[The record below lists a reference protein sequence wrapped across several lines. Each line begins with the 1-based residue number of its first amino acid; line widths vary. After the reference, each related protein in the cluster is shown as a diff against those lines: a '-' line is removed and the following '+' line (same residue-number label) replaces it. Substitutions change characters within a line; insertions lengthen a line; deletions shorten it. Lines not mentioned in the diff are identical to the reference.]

1 MEGLFGAEFPEAFG
15 DADGCAAKSRKSIH
29 DLPAEILVMITD
41 HISKLDIKRLRLAS
55 KNLAENVDLRID
67 RVYISPNRAN
77 LECLQLILNHPR
89 YKDSVREIIWDDAQ
103 LEEYPTL
110 ESFRQEIRN
119 DEQETTRAI
128 ESRLENAIEI
138 YGDANPDYRSLER
151 EDLFQSDGRLT
162 DIAKDIFLRYED
174 EFSRDI
180 LARNATMMS
189 IEDSYVLYQDLYR
202 SEQAI
207 MKFQL
212 DVTTLHQ
219 VLASFPKLRRVTVTT
234 EVWRPWNVP
243 PRYDTPFYRSLPLG
257 FRKPSVWPWL
267 GRRPHATHQQLV
279 DLELRRSHPTDTLF
293 TEYRGYAI
301 VVSALVDMS
310 NPCIEEFIIDSG
322 NEFTGMS
329 HHLLSGRAPYLNTIS
344 LFDRMPL
351 KRLKFSINYADG
363 DREDVNMHTR
373 KLVHVLGTL
382 QHLEHLD
389 LDLNWRVCGDYNFD
403 VEREYDI
410 DVDHALDALKPRL
423 KTLVLRNLLTRTDS
437 LYQLITTLPSLE
449 KITLFHIRLIPDEG
463 ILFQWVGVSPQATEL
478 FNRLQEYYQ
487 ACSIGIS
494 RPSFTIVRPL
504 KSEDGEKH
512 YSQLVDEE
520 IDAFVYDGQEYPFHR
535 TSELGWRVNDR
546 DESVRERMSEVY
558 EHDEYFDLERW
569 LFH

>member
-1 MEGLFGAEFPEAFG
+1 MEGLFGAEFPDAFG
-15 DADGCAAKSRKSIH
+15 DADGCAVKSRKSIH
-29 DLPAEILVMITD
+29 DLPAEILVMITN

-55 KNLAENVDLRID
+55 KHLAENVDLRID
-67 RVYISPNRAN
+67 RVYISPNRSN

-89 YKDSVREIIWDDAQ
+89 YKDSVTEIIWDDAQ

-110 ESFRQEIRN
+110 ESFRQAIIN
-119 DEQETTRAI
+119 DEQEITRAI
-128 ESRLENAIEI
+128 ESRIENTIEI
-138 YGDANPDYRSLER
+138 YGDANPDYRSLEK

-162 DIAKDIFLRYED
+162 DIAKDILLRYGD
-174 EFSRDI
+174 GFSRDI

-189 IEDSYVLYQDLYR
+189 IEDSYALYQNLYR

-219 VLASFPKLRRVTVTT
+219 VLASYPKLRKFTLTT

-257 FRKPSVWPWL
+257 FRKPTVWPWL
-267 GRRPHATHQQLV
+267 GL
-279 DLELRRSHPTDTLF
+279 RSHSTDTF
-293 TEYRGYAI
+293 FNEYRGYAI
-301 VVSALVDMS
+301 VVSALVAMP

-329 HHLLSGRAPYLNTIS
+329 HHLLSGRAPYPDTIS

-351 KRLKFSINYADG
+351 KRLKFSVNYADG
-363 DREDVNMHTR
+363 DREDINMRTR
-373 KLVHVLGTL
+373 RLVHALGTL

-389 LDLNWRVCGDYNFD
+389 LDLNWRVHGDYNFD
-403 VEREYDI
+403 IKREYDV
-410 DVDHALDALKPRL
+410 DVDHALAALKPRL

-437 LYQLITTLPSLE
+437 LYQLITTLPSLQ
-449 KITLFHIRLIPDEG
+449 KITLFHIHLIPDHG
-463 ILFQWVGVSPQATEL
+463 TLFQWVGVSPHATEL
-478 FNRLQEYYQ
+478 FNRLQKYYQ
-487 ACSIGIS
+487 ACPIGTS
-494 RPSFTIVRPL
+494 RPGFTVVRPL
-504 KSEDGEKH
+504 KNEDREKH

-546 DESVRERMSEVY
+546 DESVRERMSDVY
-558 EHDEYFDLERW
+558 EHEEYFDLERW